1 MVKGHSLPS
10 SAFHAYMEGN
20 IHLGETRMDNEES
33 DKYRAPALDKGL
45 DILELL
51 ASVDGGLTQ
60 AEISK
65 RLNRSPNEF
74 YRMLDR
80 LVRRDYVRRT
90 PGDRYEI
97 TLKLFELAHR
107 HSPTR
112 RLVQLA
118 MPVLRNFALRSE
130 QACHLVIRDR
140 NILVVVAQVDGPG
153 YWNVSIRVGSRI
165 GLVNTGS
172 GHVFLAFATPEERA
186 LMVEEQEA
194 GDGVIS
200 PVLSARLDVV
210 RRQGFEQMPSA
221 QTASVTNLSVPIIGP
236 LGTVMAVITCPYT
249 ARLDKSDA
257 PDMAEALALVREAA
271 AAISRRT

>member
-1 MVKGHSLPS
+1 MTT
-10 SAFHAYMEGN
+10 EDD
-20 IHLGETRMDNEES
+20 R
-33 DKYRAPALDKGL
+33 YRAPALDKGL

-51 ASVDGGLTQ
+51 AGTEEPLSQ
-60 AEISK
+60 AEIAK
-65 RLNRSPNEF
+65 ALERSPNEI

-112 RLVQLA
+112 RLVQQA
-118 MPVLRNFALRSE
+118 MPILRSFALKSE

-172 GHVFLAFATPEERA
+172 GHVFLAFATPEERT
-186 LMVEEQEA
+186 LMVEEQDA
-194 GDGVIS
+194 GEGVIS
-200 PVLSARLDVV
+200 PALSARLDVV

-221 QTASVTNLSVPIIGP
+221 QTASVTNLSVPILGP

-249 ARLDKSDA
+249 SRLDKADA
-257 PDMAEALALVREAA
+257 PDMAEALSLVREAA

>member
-1 MVKGHSLPS
+1 M
-10 SAFHAYMEGN
+10 SA
-20 IHLGETRMDNEES
+20 GEIES
-33 DKYRAPALDKGL
+33 IEDRYRAPALDKGL

-51 ASVDGGLTQ
+51 AATDEPLSQ
-60 AEISK
+60 AEIAKALS
-65 RLNRSPNEF
+65 RTPNEI

-90 PGDRYEI
+90 TGDRYEI

-112 RLVQLA
+112 RLVQQA
-118 MPVLRNFALRSE
+118 MPVLRNFALKSE

-172 GHVFLAFATPEERA
+172 GHVFLAFADPEERR
-186 LMVEEQEA
+186 LMIEEQEA
-194 GDGVIS
+194 GDNVIS
-200 PVLSARLDVV
+200 PALEQRLKTV
-210 RRQGFEQMPSA
+210 RLQGFEQMPSA

-236 LGTVMAVITCPYT
+236 LGTVMAVVTCPHT
-249 ARLDKSDA
+249 PRLDKADA
-257 PDMAEALALVREAA
+257 PDMAAVLALLRTAA
-271 AAISRRT
+271 NAISRRSGAAG